1 MTNALRTKTHM
12 TSSRCL
18 PPSITAAGRSEAQG
32 GIDVMS
38 VARSVGAVA
47 AIGARVKTGAT
58 QESEGEETHTPSNL
72 GRAFGEN

>member
-1 MTNALRTKTHM
+1 M

-18 PPSITAAGRSEAQG
+18 PLSITAASHSEAQG

-47 AIGARVKTGAT
+47 AIGARVKTGAM
-58 QESEGEETHTPSNL
+58 QESEGEETHTPSNP